1 MKKFLKVLLGL
12 ILILVIAGGVLYVT
26 DNRYSLTLKSYIAL
40 KSAEAVDLDFK
51 GKLGSGGMT
60 FGVSGNSRILIA
72 TEQSL
77 TNVGLDV
84 GFIPVN
90 VDIYTE
96 KKDIYYKLNLFNQGW
111 QKGVPTVQE
120 EEFNPE
126 VYGKALED
134 VSIIDM
140 LGLASTFDK
149 GEEGNL
155 MTFHTDDAF
164 TLEQVETFLVD
175 SLSLD
180 RATVEE
186 WNLTG
191 YDLRVA
197 FNKDTDLLDSVVL
210 DLQQQVKT
218 VDFETGFSVTIK
230 GLDTFSTIDV
240 PADLTR

>member
-12 ILILVIAGGVLYVT
+12 ILVLVIAGGVLYVT
-26 DNRYSLTLKSYIAL
+26 DNRYSLTLKSYYAL
-40 KSAEAVDLDFK
+40 KSAEAIDLDFT
-51 GKLGSGGMT
+51 GNLGSGGMT
-60 FGVSGNSRILIA
+60 FGVSGNSRILLP

-96 KKDIYYKLNLFNQGW
+96 KEDIYYKLNLFNQGW
-111 QKGVPTVQE
+111 QKGIPTVQE

-126 VYGKALED
+126 VYGEALKD

-140 LGLASTFDK
+140 LGLASTFDRV
-149 GEEGNL
+149 EEGNL

-164 TLEQVETFLVD
+164 TLEQVETFLVE
-175 SLSLD
+175 SLSMD
-180 RATVEE
+180 RTTIEE

-197 FNKDTDLLDSVVL
+197 FNKETDLLDSAVL

-240 PADLTR
+240 PEDLTR

>member
-1 MKKFLKVLLGL
+1 MKTFLKVLMGL
-12 ILILVIAGGVLYVT
+12 ILILAVALGFLYVT
-26 DNRYSLTLKSYIAL
+26 DNRYSLTLKSYYAL
-40 KSAEAVDLDFK
+40 KSAEALDLDFK

-60 FGVSGNSRILIA
+60 FGVSGNSRILLA

-96 KKDIYYKLNLFNQGW
+96 KGEIYYKLNLFNQGW
-111 QKGVPTVQE
+111 QKGIPTVQE

-126 VYGKALED
+126 VYGEALKD

-140 LGLASTFDK
+140 LALASTFDK

-164 TLEQVETFLVD
+164 TLEQVENFLVE
-175 SLSLD
+175 SLSMD
-180 RATVEE
+180 RTTIEE

-210 DLQQQVKT
+210 DLQQQVET
-218 VDFETGFSVTIK
+218 VDFETGFSVMIK
-230 GLDTFSTIDV
+230 GLDTFSAIDV
-240 PADLTR
+240 PNDLTR